1 MTKTKKLTPPVKEAP
16 AEVATEVPKEAQ
28 GSAPKQVP
36 AVAIRPELRTALLE
50 YLKVQPHDLVD
61 ALVIE
66 LRRSPEIT
74 VTLS

>member
-16 AEVATEVPKEAQ
+16 AEVTTEVPKEA
-28 GSAPKQVP
+28 SSLPKQVP

>member
-1 MTKTKKLTPPVKEAP
+1 MTKTKKLTPAVDADTDLPKEAP
-16 AEVATEVPKEAQ
+16 EAL
-28 GSAPKQVP
+28 KQVP